1 MLLAT
6 SSDLAYIARRV
17 IRCATSARPED
28 EVNVKWGDK
37 EFPLRVVEVAPDDA
51 GAVSL
56 METDVEV
63 DIAPSQDYEEAMKKM
78 VEDERARLLAVGPA
92 RHR

>member
-1 MLLAT
+1 
-6 SSDLAYIARRV
+6 
-17 IRCATSARPED
+17 
-28 EVNVKWGDK
+28 
-37 EFPLRVVEVAPDDA
+37 
-51 GAVSL
+51 